1 MHTILQNIRIYIIH
15 CDFKKNTLHRS
26 KDFSSNAEINFEL
39 KKKIKEQ
46 MDKKNN
52 LEEGYDHI
60 LLFFITQ
67 LLCHNIIVL
76 S

>member
-1 MHTILQNIRIYIIH
+1 
-15 CDFKKNTLHRS
+15 
-26 KDFSSNAEINFEL
+26 
-39 KKKIKEQ
+39 

>member
-39 KKKIKEQ
+39 KKNQRTNGQEK
-46 MDKKNN
+46 
-52 LEEGYDHI
+52 
-60 LLFFITQ
+60 
-67 LLCHNIIVL
+67 
-76 S
+76 